1 MNYEL
6 CRFIFHFLFFI
17 FYFKMDRRDFFQ
29 SFHRAEPPMQEVTPV
44 PLLAVSRQAMAGEF
58 EVSFDKTLYP
68 WGTEIAIAALDEV
81 QRLERK
87 LSVFLPDSQVSYINK
102 VAAFDPVPLDDELF
116 ELIRFCLDLSEQTGG
131 AIDITSTPLWKLWGF
146 ADKKVRVPT
155 ASEIA
160 NALETVGS
168 RFVELDDATRTIRFT
183 RAGVQLN
190 FGCVGKGLALD
201 AASRVLENAEMRDFQ
216 IHGGLSSVLTRGNFR
231 QNEPGWTLGVAHPVY
246 PGQRLAEIR
255 LVDESLG
262 TSGSQKQ
269 FFLHQ
274 NRRYGH
280 ILDPRTGYPSEQ
292 TLMVTVVARSA
303 MLADALSTAFY
314 VMQPAEV
321 EAYCTAHPDIST
333 LLVLASEK
341 SPQFEVCSFDF
352 SGRKW
357 KPVT

>member
-1 MNYEL
+1 
-6 CRFIFHFLFFI
+6 
-17 FYFKMDRRDFFQ
+17 MDRRDFFQ
-29 SFHRAEPPMQEVTPV
+29 SFRKVEPPLADSTPV
-44 PLLAVSRQAMAGEF
+44 PLLTVSRQAMAGEF
-58 EVSFDKTLYP
+58 EISFDKTLYP

-102 VAAFDPVPLDDELF
+102 VAAFDPVPLDNELF
-116 ELIRFCLDLSEQTGG
+116 ELIRYCLDLSEQTGG

-146 ADKKVRVPT
+146 ADKKVRIPT
-155 ASEIA
+155 AGEIA
-160 NALETVGS
+160 ATLETVGT
-168 RFVELDDATRTIRFT
+168 RFVELDETAGTIRFT
-183 RAGVQLN
+183 KPDVQLS

-201 AASRVLENAEMRDFQ
+201 AASRVLENVGIRVFQ

-231 QNEPGWTLGVAHPVY
+231 QSEPGWTLGVAHPIY

-280 ILDPRTGYPSEQ
+280 ILDPRTGYPSEH
-292 TLMVTVVARSA
+292 TLMVTVVAPSA
-303 MLADALSTAFY
+303 MLADTLSTAFY
-314 VMQPAEV
+314 VMQLTEV
-321 EAYCTAHPDIST
+321 EAYCTAHPDVAA
-333 LLVLASEK
+333 LLVPASEK
-341 SPQFEVCSFDF
+341 SPRFGVCSFGF
-352 SGRKW
+352 SEERLQCPIDIAKSGKNE
-357 KPVT
+357 